1 MYEKSLANGAD
12 SSRDKWAAATKLLN
26 DLQTDTDLV
35 STGAW
40 SDEDDE
46 VAAELRQYR
55 SSLKKNT

>member
-12 SSRDKWAAATKLLN
+12 SSRDKWAAVTKLLN

-40 SDEDDE
+40 SDEDD
-46 VAAELRQYR
+46 
-55 SSLKKNT
+55 